1 MFYYLFDLF
10 VGSLSFLN
18 IFQYIT
24 FRSSLAGI
32 TSFFIIIFFTPKFIE
47 LMNNKNFKENISS
60 YLKSHKKKKGT
71 PNMGGIA
78 IGGSILIS
86 SLLFGNFNNTNFM
99 VILVS
104 YLAFALSGFADDFI
118 KLKKGKG
125 LTIFK
130 KISIQIIIT
139 LTIIIFFIKD
149 SNGFLY
155 SSQIYSNTFIGL
167 PFTKELFNLGS
178 FYYVLCFLI
187 ILGSANAVNLTD
199 GLDGLATGSLLST
212 VGAITI
218 LAYIGGNIIYTGY
231 LYLPFLKDIAEITVL
246 LSAILGALLGFLWF
260 NSNPAQIFM
269 GDVGSIPLGA
279 TIGLVSIIIK
289 QEVLLLIS
297 GGIFVIEALS
307 VIAQIISFRLYKKRI
322 LKMAPLHHHFEQL
335 GVSESKIV
343 IRFWIVSILLALIS
357 IASLKI
363 R

>member
-1 MFYYLFDLF
+1 
-10 VGSLSFLN
+10 
-18 IFQYIT
+18 
-24 FRSSLAGI
+24 
-32 TSFFIIIFFTPKFIE
+32 
-47 LMNNKNFKENISS
+47 
-60 YLKSHKKKKGT
+60 
-71 PNMGGIA
+71 MGGIA

-86 SLLFGNFNNTNFM
+86 SLLFGNFNNINFM

-307 VIAQIISFRLYKKRI
+307 VIAQIISFRLCKKRI
-322 LKMAPLHHHFEQL
+322 LKMAPLHHHFEEL

>member
-60 YLKSHKKKKGT
+60 YLKSHEKKKGT

-130 KISIQIIIT
+130 KIS
-139 LTIIIFFIKD
+139 
-149 SNGFLY
+149 N
-155 SSQIYSNTFIGL
+155 
-167 PFTKELFNLGS
+167 
-178 FYYVLCFLI
+178 YY
-187 ILGSANAVNLTD
+187 
-199 GLDGLATGSLLST
+199 
-212 VGAITI
+212 
-218 LAYIGGNIIYTGY
+218 NINNNNI
-231 LYLPFLKDIAEITVL
+231 
-246 LSAILGALLGFLWF
+246 
-260 NSNPAQIFM
+260 
-269 GDVGSIPLGA
+269 
-279 TIGLVSIIIK
+279 
-289 QEVLLLIS
+289 
-297 GGIFVIEALS
+297 
-307 VIAQIISFRLYKKRI
+307 LYKRQQWISVFKSNI
-322 LKMAPLHHHFEQL
+322 QQHLHRSAVHQGTF
-335 GVSESKIV
+335 
-343 IRFWIVSILLALIS
+343 
-357 IASLKI
+357 
-363 R
+363 

>member
-47 LMNNKNFKENISS
+47 LMNNANFKENINS
-60 YLKSHKKKKGT
+60 YLKSHEKKKGT

-125 LTIFK
+125 LSIFK
-130 KISIQIIIT
+130 KITIQIFIT

-167 PFTKELFNLGS
+167 PFTKELFDLGS

-231 LYLPFLKDIAEITVL
+231 LYLPFLRDIAEITVL